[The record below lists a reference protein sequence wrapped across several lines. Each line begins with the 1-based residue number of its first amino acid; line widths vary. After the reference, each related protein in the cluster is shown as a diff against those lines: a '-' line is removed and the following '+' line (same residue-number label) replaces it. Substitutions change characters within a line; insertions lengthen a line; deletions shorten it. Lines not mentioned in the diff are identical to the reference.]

1 MGSIMVRESNKE
13 GKIKNDNDQ
22 KAGSNSWTDS
32 FLCVSDFTGSVC
44 SNSNS
49 NRFDTTEIYRS
60 SDRNSSFVAYNITFA
75 GKKIPKENIVLDG
88 CYTDDNQYCS

>member
-1 MGSIMVRESNKE
+1 MTMTRKQDRTPGLIVSYVFLILHFVCSS
-13 GKIKNDNDQ
+13 
-22 KAGSNSWTDS
+22 SNSDR
-32 FLCVSDFTGSVC
+32 SDIS
-44 SNSNS
+44 
-49 NRFDTTEIYRS
+49 EIYRR